1 LAIITT
7 VDLVLGKLLNK
18 LYFNRIYSRE
28 WFSYILHN
36 WAGIG
41 PKLVSKMVH
50 KPLAALTNSKS
61 FKTTDQHQIN
71 IMAQS
76 LFSSGILKSIPQFQK
91 H

>member
-1 LAIITT
+1 M
-7 VDLVLGKLLNK
+7 
-18 LYFNRIYSRE
+18 
-28 WFSYILHN
+28 
-36 WAGIG
+36 G
-41 PKLVSKMVH
+41 PQFASKMVH
-50 KPLAALTNSKS
+50 KPLAVLINSKS